1 MNTTESSRP
10 RHHGWVIGL
19 AILSLVVPM
28 ATGFLRPEPV
38 GSFADP
44 ARLSYYRQTIVAIA
58 GAIASA
64 AGAFVGARSLTPTLF
79 RSLSVLLASLGVLV
93 SAYLLVGLIGS
104 CAVPVLWG
112 VCTP

>member
-28 ATGFLRPEPV
+28 ATGFLRTEPV

-58 GAIASA
+58 VTAASP
-64 AGAFVGARSLTPTLF
+64 S
-79 RSLSVLLASLGVLV
+79 S
-93 SAYLLVGLIGS
+93 
-104 CAVPVLWG
+104 W
-112 VCTP
+112 